1 MADSR
6 TRALTTAPALLLLTA
21 GLTLTS
27 CTVEPSP
34 EPSGSPSE
42 SPSESASSSASA
54 EPQASVDELAEV
66 LLTAGDEALPGAMD
80 LSVESYENQPFTMY
94 FSLSEFATTGQCEDL
109 LAELNAFSTQALIGV
124 TGHYEAAGADDESAP
139 DDAASEDADAEP
151 PVVIETMVIETAGDV
166 DPMSV
171 YSRIPG
177 ACDSVDS
184 DELEGSTATFT
195 QLGDLDAFQLSV
207 DDGSGEVETL
217 HTGGGTAGNH
227 HVYIA
232 ATGISEAEAEKLFTK
247 QVKALEDAFGDEESL
262 SATPTSSATSPSPT
276 DS

>member
-21 GLTLTS
+21 GLTLTA

-34 EPSGSPSE
+34 EPSASPSD
-42 SPSESASSSASA
+42 SPSESASSSVSA

-80 LSVESYENQPFTMY
+80 LSVESYANQPFTMY
-94 FSLSEFATTGQCEDL
+94 FSLSEFTTTGQCEDV

-124 TGHYEAAGADDESAP
+124 TGHYEAVEAEDESTP
-139 DDAASEDADAEP
+139 DDAASEDADAET
-151 PVVIETMVIETAGDV
+151 PVVVETMVIETAGDV

-171 YSRIPG
+171 YSRIPD
-177 ACDSVDS
+177 ACGSVDS

-207 DDGSGEVETL
+207 DDSSGDVETL
-217 HTGGGTAGNH
+217 HTGGGTVGNH

-247 QVKALEDAFGDEESL
+247 QVKALEDAFGDEESS
-262 SATPTSSATSPSPT
+262 SATPSSSATSASA
-276 DS
+276 SES